1 MLQILQFIWEF
12 LQWCYFVLVQVVRF
26 LVDSVLDLAYTVQ
39 LCGEILS
46 TIPTYF
52 YWLPGNILSILLI
65 IFGIVVVYKFIGREG

>member
-12 LQWCYFVLVQVVRF
+12 LQWVYFVLVQVVRF

-39 LCGEILS
+39 LCGQILS
-46 TIPTYF
+46 AIPTYF

-65 IFGIVVVYKFIGREG
+65 TFGIVCVYKFLGREG